1 MNMDQLREEIASDEG
16 VRLDIYLDH
25 LGLPTVG
32 IGHLIREADAEHG
45 KPVGTQITPERCRQ
59 LFALDIAVTVEDCR
73 ALFENWDDLP
83 KECQLILAN
92 MAFNLGRSRLG
103 RFLKLRAAIVNYDYD
118 EAATQMA
125 DSKWARQ
132 VPNRAGRLIDRMRA
146 LSDE

>member
-1 MNMDQLREEIASDEG
+1 MNKDTLREEIAADEG

-45 KPVGTQITPERCRQ
+45 RPVGTQITPERCRQ
-59 LFALDIAVTVEDCR
+59 LFALDILVTLEDCL
-73 ALFENWDDLP
+73 ALFENWNDLP
-83 KECQLILAN
+83 DECQLILAN

-103 RFLKLRAAIVNYDYD
+103 KFIKLKAAIEACDYA

-132 VPNRAGRLIDRMRA
+132 VPNRAGRLIDRMKA
-146 LSDE
+146 LADG